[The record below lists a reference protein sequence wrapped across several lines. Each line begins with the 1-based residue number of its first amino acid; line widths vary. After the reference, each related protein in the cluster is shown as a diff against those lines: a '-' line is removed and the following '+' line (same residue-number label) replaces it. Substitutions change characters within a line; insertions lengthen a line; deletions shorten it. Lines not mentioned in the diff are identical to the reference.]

1 MDLADSC
8 DGRGARASASRF
20 ASCARDMNTES
31 LELLCRT
38 VRGYNGMHGDVSGS
52 CITLANSSNEHVN
65 KRNGI
70 RASKNDVRNKL
81 VQREQE
87 LVARDIWTPIR

>member
-20 ASCARDMNTES
+20 ASCARHMNPEP

-38 VRGYNGMHGDVSGS
+38 VRRCDGIHGDVSGS
-52 CITLANSSNEHVN
+52 CFALANGSNEHVN
-65 KRNGI
+65 KRNGS
-70 RASKNDVRNKL
+70 RTSRNDVRNKL
-81 VQREQE
+81 VQKEQE
-87 LVARDIWTPIR
+87 LVARDVWTPIR